1 MGGARRLIKRLLPSF
16 KPDMESLSSWGQL
29 LPVTRQQGGIK
40 GRTCQSR
47 ESRSSEAPDSVKADS
62 VPAILF
68 NVYLHIFYLAAQDL

>member
-1 MGGARRLIKRLLPSF
+1 
-16 KPDMESLSSWGQL
+16 MESLSSWGQL

-62 VPAILF
+62 VPDIFF
-68 NVYLHIFYLAAQDL
+68 NIYLPISYLAASGLACGTQDL